1 MIKQIPNLLTLGN
14 LYCGYLSISYIIS
27 GDVRNATI
35 LIFIAL
41 MLDMLDGR
49 MARILGVAND
59 LGKQLDSLAD
69 IVSFGVAPA
78 FLASY
83 TFFYDFGQYGI
94 WIAGLFPLFG
104 CYRLARFNI
113 TPTEESMKHFRGIPI
128 TFAGGVI
135 AFLVLLE
142 NYIHTGLFIILFF
155 GLAVLM
161 VSTIRIPSFKK
172 VKLNYYTVIITL
184 FLLYMFYLIA
194 RSGFKSV
201 PEFFYV
207 AIAIYVVFI
216 VARYIKAKT
225 PKFKLKK
232 SRTIKLPRKD
242 KLRKKKA
249 GK

>member
-1 MIKQIPNLLTLGN
+1 MKKQIPNLMTLGN

-41 MLDMLDGR
+41 MLDALDGR
-49 MARILGVAND
+49 MARILGVAD
-59 LGKQLDSLAD
+59 DMGKQLDSLAD

-83 TFFYDFGQYGI
+83 TYLIDFDPYGLL
-94 WIAGLFPLFG
+94 IAGLFPLFG

-113 TPTEESMKHFRGIPI
+113 TPAEESLKHFKGIPI
-128 TFAGGVI
+128 TFAGGLV

-142 NYIHTGLFIILFF
+142 NWIHVSIFIIIFF
-155 GLAVLM
+155 GLAILM
-161 VSTIRIPSFKK
+161 VSTIKIPSFKK

-194 RSGFKSV
+194 KSGFKSV

-207 AIAIYVVFI
+207 AIAIYIFFI
-216 VARYIKAKT
+216 VARYIKGKT
-225 PKFKLKK
+225 PKFRIKKTRTIRVRKKKIKKLKK
-232 SRTIKLPRKD
+232 
-242 KLRKKKA
+242 
-249 GK
+249 

>member
-1 MIKQIPNLLTLGN
+1 MKKQIPNLMTLGN

-41 MLDMLDGR
+41 MLDALDGR
-49 MARILGVAND
+49 MARILGVAD
-59 LGKQLDSLAD
+59 DMGKQLDSLAD

-83 TFFYDFGQYGI
+83 TYLAEFNEYGLL
-94 WIAGLFPLFG
+94 IAGLFPLFG

-113 TPTEESMKHFRGIPI
+113 TPTEESLKHFKGIPI
-128 TFAGGVI
+128 TFAGGLV

-142 NYIHTGLFIILFF
+142 NWIHVSIFIIIFF
-155 GLAVLM
+155 SLAILM
-161 VSTIRIPSFKK
+161 VSTIKIPSFEK

-194 RSGFKSV
+194 KSGFKSV

-207 AIAIYVVFI
+207 AIAIYIFFI
-216 VARYIKAKT
+216 IARYIKGKT
-225 PKFKLKK
+225 PKFRLKK
-232 SRTIKLPRKD
+232 MRTIKV
-242 KLRKKKA
+242 RKKKIN
-249 GK
+249 KKMKKK